1 MTSLKNTAMTK
12 VALTTAAAAA
22 LALAPCV
29 ARADA
34 VADFYKGKQISVYI
48 GFTAG
53 GGYDAY
59 ARLVSKH
66 MGDHIP
72 GKPVMIPKNMAGAGS
87 RKATSYVYNVAPK
100 DGTTLATADQSQALQ
115 QAMQDPSIQFDVRK
129 LVWIGNPNKDVNTLA
144 VWHTSGI
151 KTLDDAKKR
160 EVVVGATG
168 SNTSA
173 QYPQAMNF
181 FLGTKFKIINGYPG
195 GNDINLA
202 MERGEVM
209 GRGSNAWAS
218 WKGTRPDWL
227 REKKIIILVQ
237 IGLQKDKDLQDV
249 PLMMDLGKTPE
260 DRAALKLLSAATE
273 IGRPLFSTPNVPAD
287 RVAALRKAF
296 DKTMAD
302 PKFLADAKQ
311 AKLDLDPVPGT
322 RLQEV
327 VNEMLATP
335 KPIVDRLATALEER
349 DVVKE
354 LPKRGGGK

>member
-1 MTSLKNTAMTK
+1 MTHPLK
-12 VALTTAAAAA
+12 AAA
-22 LALAPCV
+22 LIAAATIAPPLAH
-29 ARADA
+29 ADT

-53 GGYDAY
+53 GGYDVY

-66 MGDHIP
+66 MGAHIP
-72 GKPVMIPKNMAGAGS
+72 GEPALVPKNMAGAGS
-87 RKATSYVYNVAPK
+87 RKVTAYIYTVAPK
-100 DGTTLATADQSQALQ
+100 DGTSLATADQSQALQ
-115 QAMQDPSIQFDVRK
+115 QAMEDPTIQFDVRR
-129 LVWIGNPNKDVNTLA
+129 LTWIGNPNKDVNTVT

-173 QYPQAMNF
+173 QYPQAINF

-218 WKGTRPDWL
+218 WKGTKPAWL
-227 REKKIIILVQ
+227 RDKQIVILAQV
-237 IGLQKDKDLQDV
+237 GLQKAPDLPDV
-249 PLMMDLGKTPE
+249 PLLMDLGKTPE

-273 IGRPLFSTPNVPAD
+273 IGRPIYSTPDVPTD

-296 DKTMAD
+296 DDTMND
-302 PKFLADAKQ
+302 PKFIADAE
-311 AKLDLDPVPGT
+311 PGT

-327 VNEMLATP
+327 VAEMLATP
-335 KPIVDRLATALEER
+335 KPVVKRLAEALVEDR
-349 DVVKE
+349 DV
-354 LPKRGGGK
+354 LRTLQAPGGTSQ

>member
-1 MTSLKNTAMTK
+1 MRSSSKTTVT
-12 VALTTAAAAA
+12 TTAALFAAAA
-22 LALAPCV
+22 LAFAPQI

-48 GFTAG
+48 GFTPG

-59 ARLVSKH
+59 ARLVAKH

-72 GKPVMIPKNMAGAGS
+72 GNPVLVPKNMVGAGS
-87 RKATSYVYNVAPK
+87 RTVTGYIYAVAPK
-100 DGTTLATADQSQALQ
+100 DGTSLATADQSQALQ
-115 QAMQDPSIQFDVRK
+115 QAMEDPTIQFDVRK
-129 LVWIGNPNKDVNTLA
+129 LIWIGNPNKDVNTLA

-151 KTLDDAKKR
+151 KSLDDAKKR

-202 MERGEVM
+202 MEREEVM

-273 IGRPLFSTPNVPAD
+273 IGRPIYSTPDIPAD

-296 DKTMAD
+296 DETMTD
-302 PKFLADAKQ
+302 PKFVADAKQ
-311 AKLDLDPVPGT
+311 AKLDLDPVPGS

-327 VNEMLATP
+327 VAEMLATP
-335 KPIVDRLATALEER
+335 KPVVKRLAEALIEDR
-349 DVVKE
+349 DVMKT
-354 LPKRGGGK
+354 LPAPGK

>member
-1 MTSLKNTAMTK
+1 MTLSLTSLTKTALL
-12 VALTTAAAAA
+12 ATAAIVLVPLSAK
-22 LALAPCV
+22 
-29 ARADA
+29 ADA

-48 GFTAG
+48 GFSAG

-66 MGDHIP
+66 MGNHIP
-72 GKPVMIPKNMAGAGS
+72 GEPVMVPKNMAGAGS
-87 RKATSYVYNVAPK
+87 RKATAYIYNVAPK
-100 DGTTLATADQSQALQ
+100 DGTSFATADQSQALQ
-115 QAMQDPSIQFDVRK
+115 QAMEDPSIKFDVRK
-129 LVWIGNPNKDVNTLA
+129 LTWIGNPNKDVNTLA

-173 QYPQAMNF
+173 QYPQAMNY

-227 REKKIIILVQ
+227 RDHKIVILVQ
-237 IGLQKDKDLQDV
+237 IGLQKADDLPNV

-273 IGRPLFSTPNVPAD
+273 VGRPLFSTPDVPKD

-296 DKTMAD
+296 DDTMKD

-311 AKLDLDPVPGT
+311 AKLDLDPVSGA

-327 VNEMLATP
+327 VAEMLATP
-335 KPIVDRLATALEER
+335 KPVVTRLAAALDER
-349 DVVKE
+349 DVVKG
-354 LPKRGGGK
+354 LPEPSGGR